1 MKNID
6 STKKKIIVVLAITCI
21 ATAIVA
27 AIVFTRS
34 QLYTV
39 HSSFIIHNMPI
50 RTTMDIN
57 KYAVAAIKDKDIADA
72 VSGANNITAGDFRSR
87 VTASIDANKS
97 ISMAVS
103 AEAPATAAKMSEQ
116 IIDLLNNKIL
126 GVVADQIQ
134 LETSETIEALKE
146 KSLQIDSLKHVI
158 EEIDSTVSAEVSKSG
173 SRKDQL
179 IEHKILLEKNP
190 DYIFA
195 SKLMEKFATDYGTA
209 LTKYSD
215 GKSIV
220 DCNKNFVTVIKK
232 ANPDNASSS
241 TSKTKSIAVTAFI
254 AFICSLC
261 FVSFWNMIASRC
273 NKTQADEK

>member
-1 MKNID
+1 MKNIN
-6 STKKKIIVVLAITCI
+6 STKKKIIVVLAITFI

-27 AIVFTRS
+27 AIVFTKP
-34 QLYTV
+34 QMYTV

-57 KYAVAAIKDKDIADA
+57 KYSVAAIKDKDIADA
-72 VSGANNITAGDFRSR
+72 VSSANNITVGDFRSR

-97 ISMAVS
+97 IGMAVS
-103 AEAPATAAKMSEQ
+103 AETPETAAKMSEQ
-116 IIDLLNNKIL
+116 IVELLNAKIL

-134 LETSETIEALKE
+134 LEASEAAEALKA

-158 EEIDSTVSAEVSKSG
+158 EEIDSIVSAEVSKTG

-195 SKLMEKFATDYGTA
+195 NKLMEKFATDYGTA
-209 LTKYSD
+209 LAKYSD
-215 GKSIV
+215 GKGII

-241 TSKTKSIAVTAFI
+241 TNKTKSLAII
-254 AFICSLC
+254 AFLAFVGAICI
-261 FVSFWNMIASRC
+261 VTFWNMIALKC